1 MSSNEHWMVEING
14 DAADLS
20 ELAQSVTGPDVSI
33 IREGE
38 KYGLTSRD
46 FDAGLSAEAV
56 REKAKGIAS
65 RLTGVACLALHA
77 TAPIQ
82 VGSVYRVRHD
92 GTRDIHLF
100 PETGVLHF
108 RGFASTLVIT
118 REDGTVEESHPADPV
133 SDWLLLAQK
142 DQRVGLVLS
151 IFATGDESWSNL
163 YKVFEI
169 IREDRNPVTAGWLTE
184 PSRSRFTG
192 TANSPGLDTRHGV
205 QKKKQKK
212 KPPPPMDISEA
223 RALIRAVVHAWL
235 RDKSSSATP

>member
-1 MSSNEHWMVEING
+1 MVEISG

-20 ELAQSVTGPDVSI
+20 DLAQSVTGPGVSI
-33 IREGE
+33 IRQGE
-38 KYGLTSRD
+38 KYVLTSPD

-56 REKAKGIAS
+56 REKAKDIAR
-65 RLTGVACLALHA
+65 RLTGAARVEFRA
-77 TAPIQ
+77 TTPIQ
-82 VGSVYRVRHD
+82 VGSVYRVRHGD
-92 GTRDIHLF
+92 TRDIYFF
-100 PETGVLHF
+100 PETGALHF
-108 RGFASTLVIT
+108 RGFAPTLVIT
-118 REDGTVEESHPADPV
+118 RADGTVEESRPANPV
-133 SDWLLLAQK
+133 NDWLLLAQK
-142 DQRVGLVLS
+142 DQRVELVLS

-169 IREDRNPVTAGWLTE
+169 IKEDRNPVTAGWLTE

-205 QKKKQKK
+205 QKKKQTK

-223 RALIRAVVHAWL
+223 RALIRTVVLAWL